1 MRPDHLLRWLPRFVA
16 HSARPMP
23 NSMTAFARV
32 TSPVPGGALTWE
44 LRSVNHRFLEPH
56 FRLPETLRELEMPLR
71 DILREH
77 LPRGKI
83 DATLILTETAE
94 DAWIAIDEN
103 RINAYVGACAQIA
116 ALVPHSA
123 PVSPLDLLR
132 MPGVVRVV
140 APDREMLAQTA
151 TGLFQQAVAEL
162 AAARRREGEQLATL
176 IRDRLDR
183 IDQEVEKVRAL
194 LPELLA
200 AQRAKLRAR
209 LDELV
214 AQIDADRLEQELAY
228 LAQRA
233 DVDEEL
239 DRLATHSGEFRR
251 VLAVSG
257 AVGRRLDF
265 LSQELNREANT
276 LGSKSIGTETTQA
289 AVEMKV
295 LIEQIREQVQ
305 NLE

>member
-1 MRPDHLLRWLPRFVA
+1 MR
-16 HSARPMP
+16 
-23 NSMTAFARV
+23 
-32 TSPVPGGALTWE
+32 
-44 LRSVNHRFLEPH
+44 
-56 FRLPETLRELEMPLR
+56 
-71 DILREH
+71 
-77 LPRGKI
+77 
-83 DATLILTETAE
+83 
-94 DAWIAIDEN
+94 
-103 RINAYVGACAQIA
+103 QIA
-116 ALVPHSA
+116 ALLPHST

-132 MPGVVRVV
+132 MPGVVRVI
-140 APDREMLAQTA
+140 APDREMLGAD
-151 TGLFQQAVAEL
+151 GHRAVSSGGRGTCRCE
-162 AAARRREGEQLATL
+162 AAAKGEQLAAL

-183 IDQEVEKVRAL
+183 IDREVEKLRAL

-200 AQRAKLRAR
+200 AQRTKLRAR

-214 AQIDADRLEQELAY
+214 AQIDTDRLEQELAY

-251 VLAVSG
+251 ALAASG

-276 LGSKSIGTETTQA
+276 LGSKSIGTATTQA

>member
-1 MRPDHLLRWLPRFVA
+1 
-16 HSARPMP
+16 MP
-23 NSMTAFARV
+23 SSMTAFAR
-32 TSPVPGGALTWE
+32 TTGQVPGGALTWE

-56 FRLPETLRELEMPLR
+56 FRLPDTLRELEMPLR
-71 DILREH
+71 DILRER

-83 DATLILTETAE
+83 DATLTLTETA
-94 DAWIAIDEN
+94 DDTRITIDEN

-123 PVSPLDLLR
+123 PVSSLDLLR
-132 MPGVVRVV
+132 MPGVVRVA
-140 APDREMLAQTA
+140 APDREVLTRTA
-151 TGLFQQAVAEL
+151 TDLFQHALTEL

-183 IDQEVEKVRAL
+183 IDREVEKMRAL

-209 LDELV
+209 LAELV
-214 AQIDADRLEQELAY
+214 AQIDSDRLEQELAY

-239 DRLATHSGEFRR
+239 DRLATHSSEFRR
-251 VLAVSG
+251 ALATSG
-257 AVGRRLDF
+257 AIGRRLDF

-276 LGSKSIGTETTQA
+276 LGSKSISTATTQA
-289 AVEMKV
+289 AVQMKV

>member
-1 MRPDHLLRWLPRFVA
+1 
-16 HSARPMP
+16 MP
-23 NSMTAFARV
+23 SSMTAFARA
-32 TSPVPGGALTWE
+32 TSQVPGGALTWE

-56 FRLPETLRELEMPLR
+56 FRLPDTLRELEMPLR
-71 DILREH
+71 DTLRER

-83 DATLILTETAE
+83 DATLTLTETTE

-103 RINAYVGACAQIA
+103 QVNAYVGACAQIA
-116 ALVPHSA
+116 ALLPQSI

-132 MPGVVRVV
+132 MPGVVRAV
-140 APDREMLAQTA
+140 APDREVLARTA
-151 TGLFQQAVAEL
+151 TELFRRALAEL
-162 AAARRREGEQLATL
+162 AAARLREGEQLAAL

-183 IDQEVEKVRAL
+183 IDREIERVRAL
-194 LPELLA
+194 LPELLT

-209 LDELV
+209 LDELA
-214 AQIDADRLEQELAY
+214 AQVDSDRLEQELVY

-251 VLAVSG
+251 ALAASG

-276 LGSKSIGTETTQA
+276 LGSKSISTATTQA

>member
-1 MRPDHLLRWLPRFVA
+1 
-16 HSARPMP
+16 MP
-23 NSMTAFARV
+23 SSMTAFARA
-32 TSPVPGGALTWE
+32 TSPIPGGALTWE

-56 FRLPETLRELEMPLR
+56 FRLPDALRDLEMPLR
-71 DILREH
+71 DILRER

-83 DATLILTETAE
+83 DATLTLTETAE
-94 DAWIAIDEN
+94 DTRIAIDEN
-103 RINAYVGACAQIA
+103 RINAYVGACARIV

-132 MPGVVRVV
+132 MPGVVRVE
-140 APDREMLAQTA
+140 APDREVLTLTA
-151 TGLFQQAVAEL
+151 TGLFQQALTEL

-183 IDQEVEKVRAL
+183 IDREVEKMRAL

-209 LDELV
+209 LAELV
-214 AQIDADRLEQELAY
+214 AQIDSDRLEQELAY

-251 VLAVSG
+251 ALAASG

-276 LGSKSIGTETTQA
+276 LGSKSISTATTQA